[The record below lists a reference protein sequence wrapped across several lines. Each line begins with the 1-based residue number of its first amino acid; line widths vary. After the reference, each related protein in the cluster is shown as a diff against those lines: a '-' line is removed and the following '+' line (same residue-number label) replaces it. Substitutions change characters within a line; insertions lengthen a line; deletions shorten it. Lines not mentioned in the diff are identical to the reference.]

1 MLTSSDKLVLISCS
15 IVSIFLLI
23 PILMID
29 GINRFAY
36 PSPDLNAHIWY
47 LKEVM
52 SSIKEFNNV
61 PIQDQFGYNIGHNLP
76 LFYLIGILQ
85 HQFYII
91 MNQLEKKLNQYL
103 VVKYHIK

>member
-29 GINRFAY
+29 GIDRFAY

-61 PIQDQFGYNIGHNLP
+61 PIPVSYTHLRA
-76 LFYLIGILQ
+76 
-85 HQFYII
+85 H
-91 MNQLEKKLNQYL
+91 ET
-103 VVKYHIK
+103 